1 MRTGNTLDILLVTGQ
16 SGAGKSV
23 ALRTLED
30 SGFYCVDNIP
40 AELLADLVLRIGPR
54 ISAPLAI
61 GVDTR
66 STTSQGQDGRGSI
79 DTLPA
84 QIDSLRGAGNAVR
97 VLFFEARPEVL
108 ARRFS
113 ETRRPHPMQDG
124 SRTLAETIALER
136 ELLAGVAAVAHHIDS
151 SDASVA
157 ELAGWIR
164 DFAGTPASHFN
175 VLFQSFGFKHGT
187 PLGMDLVFDVRCLK
201 NPHYD
206 PALRP
211 QSGRDAGVAD
221 FLAADPTVQ
230 AMRRDIAGFLANW
243 LPRYRDEP
251 RSYLTVGIG
260 CTGGRPRS
268 VWLAERLAQDC
279 DALATVQIRH
289 RDIGRASA

>member
-1 MRTGNTLDILLVTGQ
+1 MSGTGNLDILLLTGQ

-40 AELLADLVLRIGPR
+40 AALLADLVLRIGR
-54 ISAPLAI
+54 DIGAPLAI

-66 STTSQGQDGRGSI
+66 SAAAEGGGI
-79 DTLPA
+79 GALPG
-84 QIDSLRGAGNAVR
+84 QIDALRAAGHAVR
-97 VLFFEARPEVL
+97 VLFLEARPEVL

-113 ETRRPHPMQDG
+113 ETRRPHPLHDDT
-124 SRTLAETIALER
+124 RTLAETIALER
-136 ELLAGVAAVAHHIDS
+136 TQLDALAAIAHHIDS
-151 SDASVA
+151 SDAGA
-157 ELAGWIR
+157 AQLATWVR
-164 DFAGTPASHFN
+164 DFAGTPAGHFN

-211 QSGRDAGVAD
+211 QSGRDAGVAT
-221 FLAADPTVQ
+221 FLAADATVQ
-230 AMRRDIAGFLANW
+230 AMRRDIATFLASW

-260 CTGGRPRS
+260 CTGGRHRS
-268 VWLAERLAQDC
+268 VWLAERLAEDC
-279 DALATVQIRH
+279 AALATVQIRH
-289 RDIGRASA
+289 RDVGRVSA

>member
-1 MRTGNTLDILLVTGQ
+1 VSAGSTLDILLVTGQ

-66 STTSQGQDGRGSI
+66 SATGEGSGSRGSI
-79 DTLPA
+79 STLPA

-113 ETRRPHPMQDG
+113 ETRRPHPMQDE

-136 ELLAGVAAVAHHIDS
+136 ELLSGVAAVAHRIDS
-151 SDASVA
+151 SDAGAA
-157 ELAGWIR
+157 ELAGWVR
-164 DFAGTPASHFN
+164 DFAGMPASHFN
-175 VLFQSFGFKHGT
+175 VLFQSFGFKYGT
-187 PLGMDLVFDVRCLK
+187 PLGMDLMFDVRCLK

-230 AMRRDIAGFLANW
+230 AMRRDIAGFLATW

-260 CTGGRPRS
+260 CTGGRHRS
-268 VWLAERLAQDC
+268 VWLAERLAQDS
-279 DALATVQIRH
+279 AKLATVQIRH
-289 RDIGRASA
+289 RDIGRVSK

>member
-1 MRTGNTLDILLVTGQ
+1 MSASGNLDILLITGQ

-40 AELLADLVLRIGPR
+40 AGLLADLVLRIGPR
-54 ISAPLAI
+54 IDAPLAI

-66 STTSQGQDGRGSI
+66 SAAGDGGDI
-79 DTLPA
+79 GALPA
-84 QIDSLRGAGNAVR
+84 QIESLRDAGHAVR

-113 ETRRPHPMQDG
+113 ETRRPHPMQDKG
-124 SRTLAETIALER
+124 RTLAETIALER
-136 ELLAGVAAVAHHIDS
+136 ELLADVAAVAHHIDS
-151 SDASVA
+151 SDAGA
-157 ELAGWIR
+157 ADLAGWVR
-164 DFAGTPASHFN
+164 AFAGTPAGNLN

-211 QSGRDAGVAD
+211 QTGRDADVAA
-221 FLAADPTVQ
+221 FLAANQTVQ
-230 AMRRDIAGFLANW
+230 AMRRDIAGFLATW

-260 CTGGRPRS
+260 CTGGRHRS
-268 VWLAERLAQDC
+268 VWLAEQLAQDC
-279 DALATVQIRH
+279 AGLATVQIRH
-289 RDIGRASA
+289 RDIARGAT

>member
-1 MRTGNTLDILLVTGQ
+1 MSAGGALDILLVTGQ

-54 ISAPLAI
+54 INAPLAI

-66 STTSQGQDGRGSI
+66 SATAGGEDGRGSI

-84 QIDSLRGAGNAVR
+84 QIESLRAAGHTVR
-97 VLFFEARPEVL
+97 TLFFEARPEVL

-113 ETRRPHPMQDG
+113 ETRRPHPMQDDT
-124 SRTLAETIALER
+124 RTLAETIALER

-151 SDASVA
+151 SDAGTA
-157 ELAGWIR
+157 QLASWVR
-164 DFAGTPASHFN
+164 DFAGTPAGHFHL
-175 VLFQSFGFKHGT
+175 LFQSFGFKYGT
-187 PLGMDLVFDVRCLK
+187 PLGMDLVFDVRCLS

-211 QSGRDAGVAD
+211 QTGRDAEVAA
-221 FLAADPTVQ
+221 FLAANDTVQ
-230 AMRRDIAGFLANW
+230 AMRRDIAAFLGTW

-260 CTGGRPRS
+260 CTGGRHRS
-268 VWLAERLAQDC
+268 VWLAEQLAQDC
-279 DALATVQIRH
+279 AGFATVQIRH
-289 RDIGRASA
+289 RDIGRAS

>member
-1 MRTGNTLDILLVTGQ
+1 VTTGSTLDILLVTGQ

-30 SGFYCVDNIP
+30 NGFYCVDNIP

-66 STTSQGQDGRGSI
+66 SATGGGI

-84 QIDSLRGAGNAVR
+84 QIDGLRAEGHAVR

-113 ETRRPHPMQDG
+113 ETRRPHPMQDAA
-124 SRTLAETIALER
+124 RTLAETIALER
-136 ELLAGVAAVAHHIDS
+136 ERLASVADVAHHIDS
-151 SDASVA
+151 SDAASA
-157 ELAGWIR
+157 QLAAWVR
-164 DFAGTPASHFN
+164 DFAGTPTGHFN

-211 QSGRDAGVAD
+211 QSGRDAGVAA

-230 AMRRDIAGFLANW
+230 AMRRDIATFLGNW

-260 CTGGRPRS
+260 CTGGRHRS
-268 VWLAERLAQDC
+268 VWLAEQLAQDC
-279 DALATVQIRH
+279 AELAAVQIRH
-289 RDIGRASA
+289 RDIERISK

>member
-1 MRTGNTLDILLVTGQ
+1 VSPGGTLDILLVTGQ

-66 STTSQGQDGRGSI
+66 SATSEASGGGMI
-79 DTLPA
+79 TLPA
-84 QIDSLRGAGNAVR
+84 QIESLRRAGHAVR

-113 ETRRPHPMQDG
+113 ETRRPHPMQDDA
-124 SRTLAETIALER
+124 RTLAETIALER
-136 ELLAGVAAVAHHIDS
+136 ELLAGVAALAHHIDS
-151 SDASVA
+151 SDAGAA
-157 ELAGWIR
+157 ELAGWVR
-164 DFAGTPASHFN
+164 DFAGMPASHFH

-211 QSGRDAGVAD
+211 QSGRDTGVAA
-221 FLAADPTVQ
+221 FLSADPTVQ
-230 AMRRDIAGFLANW
+230 AMRRDIADFLASW

-260 CTGGRPRS
+260 CTGGRHRS
-268 VWLAERLAQDC
+268 VWLAEQLAQDC
-279 DALATVQIRH
+279 ASLAMVQIRH
-289 RDIGRASA
+289 RDIGRVSA

>member
-1 MRTGNTLDILLVTGQ
+1 MSASGSLDILLITGQ

-30 SGFYCVDNIP
+30 TGFYCVDNIP
-40 AELLADLVLRIGPR
+40 AGLLADLVLRIGR
-54 ISAPLAI
+54 DIGAPLAI

-66 STTSQGQDGRGSI
+66 SSTADGGGINALPGQI
-79 DTLPA
+79 EA
-84 QIDSLRGAGNAVR
+84 LRAAGHAVR
-97 VLFFEARPEVL
+97 VLFLEARPEVL

-113 ETRRPHPMQDG
+113 ETRRPHPLHDDA
-124 SRTLAETIALER
+124 RTLAETIALER
-136 ELLAGVAAVAHHIDS
+136 VQLAAVAAVAHHIDS
-151 SDASVA
+151 SDAGA
-157 ELAGWIR
+157 AQLAAWVR
-164 DFAGTPASHFN
+164 DFAGTPSGRFN

-206 PALRP
+206 AALRP

-221 FLAADPTVQ
+221 FLAADATVQ
-230 AMRRDIAGFLANW
+230 TMRRDIAGFLANW

-260 CTGGRPRS
+260 CTGGRHRS
-268 VWLAERLAQDC
+268 VWLAERLAEDC
-279 DALATVQIRH
+279 GSLAAVQIRH
-289 RDIGRASA
+289 RDIERVSK

>member
-1 MRTGNTLDILLVTGQ
+1 MSASGNLDILLITGQ

-66 STTSQGQDGRGSI
+66 SATAVGGAGRGSI
-79 DTLPA
+79 GTLPA
-84 QIDSLRGAGNAVR
+84 QIDSMRAAGHAVR

-113 ETRRPHPMQDG
+113 ETRRPHPMQDKG
-124 SRTLAETIALER
+124 RTLTETIALER
-136 ELLAGVAAVAHHIDS
+136 ELLADVAAVAHHIDS
-151 SDASVA
+151 SDAGA
-157 ELAGWIR
+157 AQLAGWVR
-164 DFAGTPASHFN
+164 DFAGTPVSHFN

-187 PLGMDLVFDVRCLK
+187 PLGMDLVFDVRCLS

-211 QSGRDAGVAD
+211 QTGRDAEVAA
-221 FLAADPTVQ
+221 FLAANHTVQ
-230 AMRRDIAGFLANW
+230 AMRRDIAGFLASW

-260 CTGGRPRS
+260 CTGGRHRS
-268 VWLAERLAQDC
+268 VWLAEQLAQDC
-279 DALATVQIRH
+279 AGLATMQIRH
-289 RDIGRASA
+289 RDIGRTS

>member
-1 MRTGNTLDILLVTGQ
+1 VSGGGNLDILLVTGQ

-30 SGFYCVDNIP
+30 NGFYCVDNIP

-66 STTSQGQDGRGSI
+66 SATGSSGASI

-84 QIDSLRGAGNAVR
+84 QIASLRSDGHAVR

-113 ETRRPHPMQDG
+113 ETRRPHPMQDPA
-124 SRTLAETIALER
+124 RTLAETIALER
-136 ELLAGVAAVAHHIDS
+136 ELLAGVADVAHHIDS
-151 SDASVA
+151 SDAA
-157 ELAGWIR
+157 AAQLAAWVR
-164 DFAGTPASHFN
+164 DFAGTPAGHFN

-211 QSGRDAGVAD
+211 QSGRDPGVAA
-221 FLAADPTVQ
+221 FLTADTTAQ
-230 AMRRDIAGFLANW
+230 AMRSDIAGFLAGW

-260 CTGGRPRS
+260 CTGGRHRS

-279 DALATVQIRH
+279 ATLATVQIRH
-289 RDIGRASA
+289 RDIERVSP

>member
-1 MRTGNTLDILLVTGQ
+1 MSTGGSLDILLVTGQ

-30 SGFYCVDNIP
+30 SGFYCVDNVP
-40 AELLADLVLRIGPR
+40 AGMLADLVLRIGSG
-54 ISAPLAI
+54 IGAPLAI

-66 STTSQGQDGRGSI
+66 SAIG
-79 DTLPA
+79 DTGGIASLPA
-84 QIDSLRGAGNAVR
+84 QIDSLRAAGHAVR

-113 ETRRPHPMQDG
+113 ETRRPHPLHDEA
-124 SRTLAETIALER
+124 RTLAETIALER
-136 ELLAGVAAVAHHIDS
+136 QLLAGVAAVAHHLDS
-151 SDASVA
+151 SDAGVA
-157 ELAGWIR
+157 QLAAWVR
-164 DFAGTPASHFN
+164 DFAGTPASHFS

-230 AMRRDIAGFLANW
+230 AMRRDIAGFLASW

-260 CTGGRPRS
+260 CTGGRHRS
-268 VWLAERLAQDC
+268 VWLAEQLAQDS
-279 DALATVQIRH
+279 AELATVQIRH
-289 RDIGRASA
+289 RDIERVKA

>member
-1 MRTGNTLDILLVTGQ
+1 MSAGGTLDILLVTGQ

-66 STTSQGQDGRGSI
+66 SATAGSEGGRGSI

-84 QIDSLRGAGNAVR
+84 QIDNLRKAGNAVR

-113 ETRRPHPMQDG
+113 ETRRPHPMQDDA
-124 SRTLAETIALER
+124 RTLAETIALER
-136 ELLAGVAAVAHHIDS
+136 ELLAGIAAVAHHIDS
-151 SDASVA
+151 SDAGAA
-157 ELAGWIR
+157 ELAGWVR
-164 DFAGTPASHFN
+164 DFAGKPASHFN

-211 QSGRDAGVAD
+211 QSGRDGGVAA
-221 FLAADPTVQ
+221 FLSSDPTVQ
-230 AMRRDIAGFLANW
+230 AMRRDIADFLAAW

-260 CTGGRPRS
+260 CTGGRHRS
-268 VWLAERLAQDC
+268 VWLAEQLATDC
-279 DALATVQIRH
+279 ASLATVQIRH
-289 RDIGRASA
+289 RDIGRTS